1 MAGLLEGHLTQ
12 SRGDEQADECWSQFD
27 ERERLTFAKIT
38 DPHSLKRHLVSTI
51 EGEIIP
57 RLMMVHK
64 AKSEE
69 SALDGEMRSAITQKD
84 VEEFAQIV
92 VVQDDHVINSYIEAI
107 RARGVAVE
115 VIFLDLLAPA
125 ARHLGDLW
133 VDDRTSFAEVTMGLG
148 RLQQVLRWLS
158 RDFVYGDENT
168 GPGRRALIIPAPGE
182 QHTFGIFIVA
192 EFLRRAS
199 WDVATTSPRS
209 NADVVNSVRNE
220 WFAIVGL
227 SLASELGL
235 SKLEKVIKRIR
246 KSSRN
251 ESVSV
256 MVGGPVF
263 IEHPEYCELIGA
275 DATAR
280 DAEQTVSEAE
290 NLLAESP
297 ARRL

>member
-1 MAGLLEGHLTQ
+1 MAGLLEGHFAQ
-12 SRGDEQADECWSQFD
+12 SQTDEQADECWSRFD
-27 ERERLTFAKIT
+27 ERERPNFAKVA
-38 DPHSLKRHLVSTI
+38 DPQNLKKHLVSTI

-64 AKSEE
+64 TQSDETASVGEGP
-69 SALDGEMRSAITQKD
+69 SAVAREDI
-84 VEEFAQIV
+84 EEFAKMV
-92 VVQDDHVINSYIEAI
+92 VAQDDHVVNAYIEAV
-107 RARGVAVE
+107 RARGVSVE
-115 VIFLDLLAPA
+115 GVFLNLLGPTAQY
-125 ARHLGDLW
+125 LGDLW
-133 VDDRTSFAEVTMGLG
+133 TEDRCSFAEVTMGLG
-148 RLQQVLRWLS
+148 RLQQALRWLS
-158 RDFVYGDENT
+158 RDFVYGADNT
-168 GPGRRALIIPAPGE
+168 GPGRRALLIPTPGE
-182 QHTFGIFIVA
+182 QHTFGIYIVA

-209 NADVVNSVRNE
+209 NDEIVSTVRKE
-220 WFAIVGL
+220 WFAVVGL

-235 SKLEKVIKRIR
+235 SKLEKVIERIR

-251 ESVSV
+251 ESVAV

-263 IEHPEYCELIGA
+263 SEHPEYCEQIGA

>member
-1 MAGLLEGHLTQ
+1 MAGLLERHIAQ
-12 SRGDEQADECWSQFD
+12 SQSDEQAEECWSQFD
-27 ERERLTFAKIT
+27 DSDRLTFAEVS
-38 DPHSLKRHLVSTI
+38 DPQSLKKHLVSTI

-64 AKSEE
+64 AESDATVSEANE
-69 SALDGEMRSAITQKD
+69 SPAIGQSD
-84 VEEFAQIV
+84 IEEFAKV
-92 VVQDDHVINSYIEAI
+92 VVKEDDHVINAYIKAL
-107 RARGVAVE
+107 RARNISVE
-115 VIFLDLLAPA
+115 ELFLDLLAPT

-133 VDDRTSFAEVTMGLG
+133 VEDRCSFAEVTMGLG

-158 RDFVYGDENT
+158 RDFVYGEDNK
-168 GPGRRALIIPAPGE
+168 GPGRRALLVPAPGE

-209 NADVVNSVRNE
+209 NEDIASTVNKE

-227 SLASELGL
+227 SLGNELGL
-235 SKLEKVIKRIR
+235 ARLEKAIKRIR

-251 ESVSV
+251 EDVAV

-275 DATAR
+275 DATAQ

-290 NLLAESP
+290 NLLAENP